1 MKTLF
6 TLMNHTLTSEQEED
20 ARKNLDV
27 DKFINMAD
35 TMWSDIDPSE
45 KSIIKFV
52 EVYKDKLRLQ
62 AKAGDVLL
70 VQGDFG
76 ATYNMIRFAKNM
88 GLIAVYATTNRIA
101 SEQVENGKVVIKRE
115 FKHARYREYE
125 EL

>member
-1 MKTLF
+1 MKILF

-20 ARKNLDV
+20 ARKNLNV
-27 DKFINMAD
+27 DKFINITDA
-35 TMWSDIDPSE
+35 MWSDIDPSE

-52 EVYKDKLRLQ
+52 EVYKDKLKKQ

-88 GLIAVYATTNRIA
+88 GLIAVYATTNRIV
-101 SEQVENGKVVIKRE
+101 SEQMENGKVVIKRE
-115 FKHARYREYE
+115 FKHARFREYE

>member
-6 TLMNHTLTSEQEED
+6 TLINHTLTSEQEED
-20 ARKNLDV
+20 ARKNLNV
-27 DKFINMAD
+27 DKFINITDA
-35 TMWSDIDPSE
+35 MWSDIDPSE

-52 EVYKDKLRLQ
+52 EVYKDKLKKQ

-88 GLIAVYATTNRIA
+88 GLIAVYATTNRIV

-115 FKHARYREYE
+115 FKHARFREYE

>member
-1 MKTLF
+1 MKTFF

-20 ARKNLDV
+20 ARKNLNV
-27 DKFINMAD
+27 DKFINITDAR
-35 TMWSDIDPSE
+35 WSDIDPSDE
-45 KSIIKFV
+45 SVIKFV
-52 EVYKDKLRLQ
+52 ETYKNKLKKQ

-88 GLIAVYATTNRIA
+88 GLIAVYATTNRIV
-101 SEQVENGKVVIKRE
+101 SERVENGKVVIKRE
-115 FKHARYREYE
+115 FKHARFREYE

>member
-6 TLMNHTLTSEQEED
+6 TLINHTLTSEQEED
-20 ARKNLDV
+20 ARNNLNV
-27 DKFINMAD
+27 DKFINITDA
-35 TMWSDIDPSE
+35 MWSDIDPSE

-52 EVYKDKLRLQ
+52 ETYKDKLKKQ

-88 GLIAVYATTNRIA
+88 GLIAVYATTNRIV

-115 FKHARYREYE
+115 FKHARFREYE

>member
-1 MKTLF
+1 MKILF
-6 TLMNHTLTSEQEED
+6 MLMNHALTREQEED
-20 ARKNLDV
+20 ARKNLNV
-27 DKFINMAD
+27 DKFINIAD
-35 TMWSDIDPSE
+35 ASWSDIDPSE

-52 EVYKDKLRLQ
+52 EVYKDKLRSQ
-62 AKAGDVLL
+62 AKAGDILL

>member
-6 TLMNHTLTSEQEED
+6 TLINHTLTPEQEED
-20 ARKNLDV
+20 ARKNLNV
-27 DKFINMAD
+27 DKFINITDAS
-35 TMWSDIDPSE
+35 WSDIDPSE
-45 KSIIKFV
+45 KSVIKIV
-52 EVYKDKLRLQ
+52 EIYKDRLRSQ

-70 VQGDFG
+70 VQGDYG

-88 GLIAVYATTNRIA
+88 GLIAVYATTNRIV

-115 FKHARYREYE
+115 FKHAKFREYE

>member
-1 MKTLF
+1 MKILF
-6 TLMNHTLTSEQEED
+6 MLMNHALTREQEED
-20 ARKNLDV
+20 ARKNLNV
-27 DKFINMAD
+27 DKFINIAD
-35 TMWSDIDPSE
+35 ASWSDIDPSE

-52 EVYKDKLRLQ
+52 EVYKDKLRSQ

-88 GLIAVYATTNRIA
+88 DLIAVYATTNRIV

-115 FKHARYREYE
+115 FKHARFREYE

>member
-27 DKFINMAD
+27 DKFINIAD

>member
-6 TLMNHTLTSEQEED
+6 TLMNHALTREQEED
-20 ARKNLDV
+20 ARKNLNV
-27 DKFINMAD
+27 DKFINIAD
-35 TMWSDIDPSE
+35 ASWSDIDPSE

-52 EVYKDKLRLQ
+52 EVYKDKLRSQ
-62 AKAGDVLL
+62 AKAGDILL

>member
-1 MKTLF
+1 VKTLF
-6 TLMNHTLTSEQEED
+6 TLINHTLTLEQEED
-20 ARKNLDV
+20 ARKNLNV
-27 DKFINMAD
+27 DKFVNITDA
-35 TMWSDIDPSE
+35 MWSDINPSE

-52 EVYKDKLRLQ
+52 ETYKDKLKKQ

-88 GLIAVYATTNRIA
+88 GLIAVYATTNRIV

-115 FKHARYREYE
+115 FKHARFREYE

>member
-20 ARKNLDV
+20 TRKNLDV
-27 DKFINMAD
+27 DKFINIAD

-88 GLIAVYATTNRIA
+88 GLIAVYATTNRIV

-115 FKHARYREYE
+115 FKHARFREYE

>member
-6 TLMNHTLTSEQEED
+6 TLINHTLTSEQEED
-20 ARKNLDV
+20 ARKNLNV
-27 DKFINMAD
+27 DKFVNIAD
-35 TMWSDIDPSE
+35 AMWSDIDPSD
-45 KSIIKFV
+45 KSVIKFV
-52 EVYKDKLRLQ
+52 ETYKNKLKKQ

-88 GLIAVYATTNRIA
+88 GLIAVYATTNRIV

-115 FKHARYREYE
+115 FKHARFREYE

>member
-6 TLMNHTLTSEQEED
+6 TLINHTLTSEQEED
-20 ARKNLDV
+20 ARKNLNV
-27 DKFINMAD
+27 DKFINITDA
-35 TMWSDIDPSE
+35 MWSDIDPSE

-52 EVYKDKLRLQ
+52 ETYKDKLKKQ

-88 GLIAVYATTNRIA
+88 GLIAVYATTNRIV

-115 FKHARYREYE
+115 FKHARFREYE